1 MGMDIGNACGP
12 VRLERNFMLEISEI
26 PCSLKQGATEASCL
40 DVCKREAARLL
51 RCDPKT
57 FRSVTLHRKSIDA
70 RKKAQVHFTL
80 SARFEVDPALDEL
93 ELIESVST
101 RDARRVRVV
110 DFSEPTFEHGFTR
123 SSHNEPHPQ
132 PIVVGAGCAGLFA
145 ALTLAEAGLFPL
157 LIEMGDDAER
167 RTDAVA
173 RFNATGELDPASNI
187 QFGLGG
193 AGTFSDGKLN
203 TGTKNPLHRL
213 VLRTLVEAG
222 APRNILW
229 DAKPHIGS
237 DVLPTVVTRMID
249 RIRSC
254 GGTVRFR
261 TKLVDIKM
269 DEQGK
274 IAGITVEH
282 GGQREHLPASH
293 IILACG
299 HSARDVF
306 ELLLSR
312 NVSLARKTFAMGVRI
327 EHLQVDIDK
336 ALYGTAAGHPSL
348 GAAPYSLVAH
358 LKNGRSLFSF
368 CMCPGGEVVAA
379 ASEPGGVVTNGASL
393 SARNGRNANAA
404 LLVNI
409 EPDDLPGDNPLAG
422 MHLQRSCE
430 QRAFELGGGA
440 YRAPAQ
446 TVGDFLSRQPST
458 GHRRIEPTY
467 PRGVTW
473 GSLEGILPAHVTET
487 LREGIPVLGRKLK
500 GYDDPDAV
508 LTAPETRSSSPVTV
522 VRDRANCVSVSTP
535 GLYPC
540 GEGAGYAGGIMSAA
554 TDGIRCAQALLST
567 L

>member
-237 DVLPTVVTRMID
+237 DVLPTVVTHMID

-393 SARNGRNANAA
+393 NARSGRNANAA

-409 EPDDLPGDNPLAG
+409 EPADLPGNDPLAG
-422 MHLQRSCE
+422 MRLQRTCE

-458 GHRRIEPTY
+458 GHGRIKPTY

-473 GSLEGILPAHVTET
+473 GSLEGILPTHVIET

-500 GYDDPDAV
+500 GFDDPDAV

-522 VRDRANCVSVSTP
+522 VRDRATCVSISTP

>member
-1 MGMDIGNACGP
+1 
-12 VRLERNFMLEISEI
+12 MLEISEI
-26 PCSLKQGATEASCL
+26 PCSLKRGATEESCL
-40 DVCKREAARLL
+40 EACVREAVRLL
-51 RCDPKT
+51 RCDPEA
-57 FRSVTLHRKSIDA
+57 FRRVTLHRKSIDA
-70 RKKAQVHFTL
+70 RKKTHVHFTL
-80 SARFEVDPALDEL
+80 SARFEVDPSLDEL
-93 ELIESVST
+93 ELLERVPA
-101 RDARRVRVV
+101 RDARRVRAIDAVV
-110 DFSEPTFEHGFTR
+110 PTFEHSLMRTPR
-123 SSHNEPHPQ
+123 KELHPQ

-145 ALTLAEAGLFPL
+145 ALTLAEAGLSPL
-157 LIEMGDDAER
+157 LIEMGDDATR
-167 RTDAVA
+167 RTEVVA

-222 APRNILW
+222 APRDILW

-237 DVLPTVVTRMID
+237 DVLPTVVTRMVD
-249 RIRSC
+249 RIRAC

-269 DEQGK
+269 NNRGE

-282 GGQREHLPASH
+282 DERREHLPASRL
-293 IILACG
+293 ILACG

-306 ELLLSR
+306 ELLRNR
-312 NVSLARKTFAMGVRI
+312 NVSLTRKTFAMGVRI
-327 EHLQVDIDK
+327 EHLQADIDQ

-393 SARNGRNANAA
+393 NKRNGSNANAA

-409 EPDDLPGDNPLAG
+409 EPDDLPGDDPLEG
-422 MHLQRSCE
+422 MHLQRACE

-458 GHRRIEPTY
+458 GHGRIEPTY

-473 GSLEGILPAHVTET
+473 GSVEGILPAHVTET
-487 LREGIPVLGRKLK
+487 LREGIPMLGRKLK

-522 VRDRANCVSVSTP
+522 VRDRATCVSLSTP

-554 TDGIRCAQALLST
+554 TDGIRCAQALLSA